1 MKKMRDIIKLRIVI
15 ILFSL
20 PYISAAQTFS
30 IKAGLNYSDMLIKET
45 EIFAPYNTLDGQY
58 GMIPGF
64 HIGAVSELQ
73 LPGLFSFETGLILTS
88 AGYKVTI
95 NQSFGT
101 ENLLINENKYL
112 LFLDIPL
119 SLKYPFSISNQN
131 FYGLAGPYVGIGLTG
146 LNNISSTFAENEE
159 LQKETIKWGSEKGVD
174 DLKRFDY
181 GLNFEA
187 GMLLKS
193 FQIGLS
199 YKLGMA
205 NLSPESSAGS
215 ILSNRVMGVS
225 VGYIFG
231 GSKRGLE
238 SADNNNSSEKI
249 QVPSLKSEK
258 TPKLNSKERKA
269 AAIEAEKLRLE
280 KIRTDSIAAV
290 KAEQEKIRFE
300 KIRNDSIESARII
313 EKKLEAERLEKSK
326 ADSISASKKAVSA
339 KAVVYRIQFDSS
351 PTKKGSYNISLNG
364 KNYRTW
370 EYLYKGAYRTT
381 VGEFNTLKDANAFLA
396 SMRKA
401 GYNQSFVVAFKNNV
415 RSTDPALFK

>member
-1 MKKMRDIIKLRIVI
+1 MEKMRDIIKLGII
-15 ILFSL
+15 MILFSL

-64 HIGAVSELQ
+64 HIGAVSEMQ
-73 LPGLFSFETGLILTS
+73 LPGIFSFETGLLLTS
-88 AGYKVTI
+88 AGYKKIV

-101 ENLLINENKYL
+101 EDLLINEKKYL

-119 SLKYPFSISNQN
+119 SVKFPFSISNQN
-131 FYGLAGPYVGIGLTG
+131 FYGSAGPYIGVGLAGQ
-146 LNNISSTFAENEE
+146 NNISSTFGESEE

-181 GLNFEA
+181 GLTFGA

-193 FQIGLS
+193 FQIGVS
-199 YKLGMA
+199 YNWGLA
-205 NLSPESSAGS
+205 NLSPESSGGS
-215 ILSNRVMGVS
+215 ILTNRVMGVS
-225 VGYIFG
+225 IGYMFG
-231 GSKRGLE
+231 GSKRGRE
-238 SADNNNSSEKI
+238 SADN
-249 QVPSLKSEK
+249 

-269 AAIEAEKLRLE
+269 VAEAEKLRLE

-290 KAEQEKIRFE
+290 KADQEKIRIE
-300 KIRNDSIESARII
+300 KIRNDSIESAGII
-313 EKKLEAERLEKSK
+313 AKKIEIERLEKLK
-326 ADSISASKKAVSA
+326 ADSISASRKIESV
-339 KAVVYRIQFDSS
+339 KAVVYRIQFESR
-351 PTKKGSYNISLNG
+351 PAKKGSYNISLNG

-381 VGEFNTLKDANAFLA
+381 IGEFNTLKDANAFLA
-396 SMRKA
+396 NMRKA